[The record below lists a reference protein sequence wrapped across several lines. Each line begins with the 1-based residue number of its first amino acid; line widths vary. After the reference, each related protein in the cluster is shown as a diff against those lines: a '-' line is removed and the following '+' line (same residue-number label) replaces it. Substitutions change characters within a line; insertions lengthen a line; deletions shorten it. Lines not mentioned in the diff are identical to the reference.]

1 MKNNN
6 IGCFGWLVLLF
17 CFGLVLA
24 YWYIFLIIIVICT
37 LIYWIYSVNQKK
49 KKSKQTNS
57 PKIINAQEKSSK
69 SVQAAS
75 VDKDHSLPIEKNS
88 DNEFQ
93 DPNENIQ
100 LSSNLQL
107 SDILFLNWLNGKDIN
122 EPVPGYIVN
131 RFSINP
137 IVEKKKLKSE
147 NYVKEGSISWRLNKL
162 KVPDLKNILRKNN
175 QKVSGRK
182 SELIQRIQ
190 NNIQLQKYVD
200 QLPHVFELSDKGS
213 KLINKY
219 NLIIWAHS
227 NSWLIPP
234 KEFLPYIDSDKSNIE
249 ISISLHEEKLIKI
262 IKSASFNDYYEFERY
277 EDYLAD
283 LYDKLNNE
291 EKYVEHTIN
300 GAFLDYFL
308 INSLNSRYYFEP
320 DYYDTFQ
327 IQSKIIDLI
336 QKIPEM
342 NDLILQGA
350 IATFIKDYSNILPE
364 YVKNNSEQMLN
375 ALKDAINLSPQ
386 ELHHKRLI
394 NLKRYITFE
403 STVK

>member
-1 MKNNN
+1 M
-6 IGCFGWLVLLF
+6 
-17 CFGLVLA
+17 
-24 YWYIFLIIIVICT
+24 
-37 LIYWIYSVNQKK
+37 
-49 KKSKQTNS
+49 
-57 PKIINAQEKSSK
+57 
-69 SVQAAS
+69 
-75 VDKDHSLPIEKNS
+75 
-88 DNEFQ
+88 
-93 DPNENIQ
+93 
-100 LSSNLQL
+100 
-107 SDILFLNWLNGKDIN
+107 
-122 EPVPGYIVN
+122 
-131 RFSINP
+131 
-137 IVEKKKLKSE
+137 
-147 NYVKEGSISWRLNKL
+147 
-162 KVPDLKNILRKNN
+162 PDLKNILRKNN

-403 STVK
+403 STEI

>member
-6 IGCFGWLVLLF
+6 IGCFSWLFLLF

-219 NLIIWAHS
+219 NLIIWSHS

-403 STVK
+403 STEI

>member
-1 MKNNN
+1 MFRLVSLAFLFWT
-6 IGCFGWLVLLF
+6 GFGIWD
-17 CFGLVLA
+17 
-24 YWYIFLIIIVICT
+24 IFLIIIVICT

-403 STVK
+403 STEI

>member
-6 IGCFGWLVLLF
+6 IGCFSWLFLLF

-162 KVPDLKNILRKNN
+162 KVPD
-175 QKVSGRK
+175 
-182 SELIQRIQ
+182 
-190 NNIQLQKYVD
+190 
-200 QLPHVFELSDKGS
+200 
-213 KLINKY
+213 
-219 NLIIWAHS
+219 
-227 NSWLIPP
+227 
-234 KEFLPYIDSDKSNIE
+234 
-249 ISISLHEEKLIKI
+249 
-262 IKSASFNDYYEFERY
+262 
-277 EDYLAD
+277 
-283 LYDKLNNE
+283 
-291 EKYVEHTIN
+291 
-300 GAFLDYFL
+300 
-308 INSLNSRYYFEP
+308 
-320 DYYDTFQ
+320 
-327 IQSKIIDLI
+327 
-336 QKIPEM
+336 
-342 NDLILQGA
+342 
-350 IATFIKDYSNILPE
+350 
-364 YVKNNSEQMLN
+364 
-375 ALKDAINLSPQ
+375 
-386 ELHHKRLI
+386 
-394 NLKRYITFE
+394 
-403 STVK
+403 